1 MALKQ
6 TSVTIKDT
14 EFLITSFPA
23 TKGLKYLKQLSK
35 LIGPSFSA
43 LSKEGGSVGDALE
56 VLFENIDQVN
66 VEELIK
72 GLVVDGAT
80 KGSVSINFDLE
91 FAGEYD
97 KLFELVKAVVEHN
110 YSSVFSLLGGSVD
123 Q

>member
-6 TSVTIKDT
+6 TTVTIKDT

-23 TKGLKYLKQLSK
+23 TKGIKYLKQLSK

-56 VLFENIDQVN
+56 ALFDNIDQVN

-72 GLVVDGAT
+72 GLVTDGAT

-91 FAGEYD
+91 FSAEYD

-110 YSSVFSLLGGSVD
+110 YSSVFTMFASSA